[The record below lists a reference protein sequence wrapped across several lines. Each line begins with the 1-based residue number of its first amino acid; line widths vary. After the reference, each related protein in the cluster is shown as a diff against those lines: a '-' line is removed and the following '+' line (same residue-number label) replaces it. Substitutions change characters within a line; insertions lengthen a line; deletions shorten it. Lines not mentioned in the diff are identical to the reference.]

1 LPEALPEVPLLACAP
16 FVALL
21 LCIAVLPL
29 AAPKWWHRPSSQAL
43 VAGSLGGAA
52 AIWCLLRLGPAAL
65 LESMHHYLA
74 FIIMLGALYVIS
86 GGLLLEGELPA
97 TPAVNA
103 SFLLLGSLL
112 ASFIGT
118 TGASMLLIRPLL
130 RVNRERKHV
139 VHTVVFF
146 IFLVSNIGGCLTP
159 LGDPPLYVGYLEGVP
174 FRWTLGLWPEWAFM
188 VGSLLAIYLVL
199 ELRFARR
206 EPAGPAP
213 RARTSLRLRGRINL
227 ALLLAAV
234 LTVALVKEPQVPHAG
249 VVRDV
254 ALVLLALLSL
264 NATPRGVHAANEFA
278 WDPLVEVTVLFA
290 GIFAAMTPAL
300 ILLQQ
305 HGASLGLNKPW
316 HFFWATGALSSVLD
330 NAPAYLAFGSA
341 ATGLLHAVA
350 PELNLAS
357 GQIGGL
363 VAIDPATHA
372 ELARLGH
379 DLLVAVSLGAVFA
392 GASTY
397 IANGPN
403 FMVKAIAESR
413 GVKMPG
419 FAGYC
424 VWSLLIVLPLLGI
437 LTLVFMT

>member
-29 AAPKWWHRPSSQAL
+29 AAPTWWHRPSSQAL
-43 VAGSLGGAA
+43 VAGSLGATA

-97 TPAVNA
+97 TPAVNTG
-103 SFLLLGSLL
+103 FLLLGSLL

-130 RVNRERKHV
+130 RVNRERRHV

-174 FRWTLGLWPEWAFM
+174 FRWTLGLWPEWVFM

-206 EPAGPAP
+206 EPAGPAV

-227 ALLLAAV
+227 ALLLATV
-234 LTVALVKEPQVPHAG
+234 LTVALVKEPAVPHAG

-254 ALVLLALLSL
+254 VLVLVALLSL

-278 WDPLVEVTVLFA
+278 WGPLLEVAVLFA

-305 HGASLGLNKPW
+305 RGASLGLTKPW

-341 ATGLLHAVA
+341 ATGLLHATGA
-350 PELNLAS
+350 PRTRPAGGHLAGRGLRRREHLHRQRTQLH
-357 GQIGGL
+357 GQGHRRKPWRPDAGL
-363 VAIDPATHA
+363 RRLLPVEPADRASAARDPDASV
-372 ELARLGH
+372 H
-379 DLLVAVSLGAVFA
+379 DLRAAP
-392 GASTY
+392 
-397 IANGPN
+397 GP
-403 FMVKAIAESR
+403 R
-413 GVKMPG
+413 QTRPG
-419 FAGYC
+419 E
-424 VWSLLIVLPLLGI
+424 PQ
-437 LTLVFMT
+437 